1 MWGEGFRTPFQR
13 ASTELS
19 AIANLSCYGQLP
31 IASSENV
38 GDVEV
43 VGMSLIL
50 EYTPETV
57 LKTSKVKQQ
66 KVYTKIYLTTFCT
79 LLTRREC

>member
-1 MWGEGFRTPFQR
+1 MWGEGFGTPFQR

-19 AIANLSCYGQLP
+19 AIADLSCYGQLP

-43 VGMSLIL
+43 VGMIL
-50 EYTPETV
+50 NPDYTPERK
-57 LKTSKVKQQ
+57 LKISKVKQQ
-66 KVYTKIYLTTFCT
+66 KVYTKTSSTTFCT
-79 LLTRREC
+79 LLSRREC